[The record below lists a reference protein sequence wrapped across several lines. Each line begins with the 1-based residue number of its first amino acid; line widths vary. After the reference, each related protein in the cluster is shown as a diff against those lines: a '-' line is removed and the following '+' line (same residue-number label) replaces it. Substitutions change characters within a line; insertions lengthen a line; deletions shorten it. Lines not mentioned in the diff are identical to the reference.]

1 MSITAIIAEYNPFH
15 NGHCYHIR
23 QSKRSLGTTYTIAVL
38 SGSFVQR
45 AEPAVLSKRART
57 EQALRCGVD
66 AVIELPACYALASA
80 EGFAEGAVRCL
91 RLLGAVDRL
100 SFGSEAGEL
109 EPLRAAADALLH
121 PDFGALLR
129 EELAGGSPFP
139 SARMRAA
146 MRLAPGLDPAVWQS
160 PNNLLAVEYIKALRV
175 SGAQI
180 EPYTVARRGAGHDAG
195 AAAGDYQ
202 SATFCRELIQSGRDC
217 SPYLPA
223 PAAEILRREMDE
235 GRAPVSIGGMERA
248 MLASLRRLPPAAF
261 TMYPDVTEGLENR
274 IADALRRERSMQ
286 DVYGAIKSK
295 RYTHARIRRILLR
308 AYLGLHARVD
318 PPEYIRLL
326 GLRKDAGELVRLLR
340 AQCRVPLVVRPARD
354 AAALPDAERE
364 KLRFETL
371 LTDIWNC
378 FTPVVQ
384 PAGEDYTKF
393 PVII

>member
-1 MSITAIIAEYNPFH
+1 MGA
-15 NGHCYHIR
+15 
-23 QSKRSLGTTYTIAVL
+23 
-38 SGSFVQR
+38 
-45 AEPAVLSKRART
+45 KRASSSRC
-57 EQALRCGVD
+57 ALRPM
-66 AVIELPACYALASA
+66 L
-80 EGFAEGAVRCL
+80 FW
-91 RLLGAVDRL
+91 
-100 SFGSEAGEL
+100 
-109 EPLRAAADALLH
+109 H

-129 EELAGGSPFP
+129 EELAGGSLFP

-235 GRAPVSIGGMERA
+235 GRAARLHRRDGAGDAGV
-248 MLASLRRLPPAAF
+248 ASAPAAAAF

-326 GLRKDAGELVRLLR
+326 GLRKDAGELGT
-340 AQCRVPLVVRPARD
+340 
-354 AAALPDAERE
+354 AAARAVPCAVGGPSR
-364 KLRFETL
+364 
-371 LTDIWNC
+371 
-378 FTPVVQ
+378 
-384 PAGEDYTKF
+384 AGRRRAPGRRTRKTAF
-393 PVII
+393 